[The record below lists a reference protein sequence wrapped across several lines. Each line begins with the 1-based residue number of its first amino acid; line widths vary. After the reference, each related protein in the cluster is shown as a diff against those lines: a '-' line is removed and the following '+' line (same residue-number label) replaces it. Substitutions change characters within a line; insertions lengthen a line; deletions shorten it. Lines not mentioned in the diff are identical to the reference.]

1 MRHLECYSASD
12 TKRGRPAKFD
22 RSFLLEV
29 SRQLKALL
37 ERETNH
43 RISLKTFISFYLP
56 ILKYPQDLIA
66 ALGRG
71 EITKFEASLLSRLT
85 PVQLK
90 MTHGKTLKVRQE
102 VLQRHL
108 KTNGS
113 QNTLRA
119 RVREI
124 LYGDA
129 AVTSESMVAA
139 VEKIDDLLRIDES
152 DSRHLFYEQ
161 MRELFFA
168 LRDIQPEELD
178 DKTLEDIFNASGE
191 LMGVIHKIRQRRPKK
206 QETPV
211 ESE

>member
-1 MRHLECYSASD
+1 VRHIERYSASE
-12 TKRGRPAKFD
+12 TKRGRPATFD

-37 ERETNH
+37 ERETQH
-43 RISLKTFISFYLP
+43 RISLKTFIGFYLP
-56 ILKYPQDLIA
+56 ILNYPEDLVG

-85 PVQLK
+85 PAQLQV
-90 MTHGKTLKVRQE
+90 TPGKALKIRQE

-108 KTNGS
+108 KTRGS
-113 QNTLRA
+113 QNTLRV
-119 RVREI
+119 RVNEV

-129 AVTSESMVAA
+129 VVTSENMTAA
-139 VEKIDDLLRIDES
+139 VEKINELLRIDES

-161 MRELFFA
+161 MKELFFA

-178 DKTLEDIFNASGE
+178 DKTLEEVLNASGE
-191 LMGVIHKIRQRRPKK
+191 LMAVIYKIRQRRAKK
-206 QETPV
+206 SEAPV